1 MSGQRPASKSEL
13 MVVASAHALT
23 GKRVCFVGVGLPNI
37 AVNLAKRTVAPDME
51 LVYEAGVFG
60 ANPARLPLS
69 IGDPTI
75 VTGSTATV
83 SMHDLF
89 GLYLQGGRIDVGFLG
104 GAQIDRFGNLNTTV
118 IGDYAAPKTRL
129 PGSGG
134 ACEIAINAKEILV
147 IMRQS
152 TRSFVKELDFRTSP
166 GNLGGAVAAAKTR
179 AAQGWG
185 GSGPSGVITDLG
197 VYGFDDDGEMAL
209 RSLHPGATLD
219 EVRASNGWEI
229 RIPQNVPTTP
239 TPTDEELRLIR
250 EELDPTG
257 AYGSGVAARSSA
269 AAAPRSRLPHL
280 ATAHTSPTR
289 LVVAT

>member
-1 MSGQRPASKSEL
+1 MPLEATRALGPLGAEKLTEL
-13 MVVASAHALT
+13 GLT
-23 GKRVCFVGVGLPNI
+23 DSTRRLELIVGGTARVF
-37 AVNLAKRTVAPDME
+37 TVAKT
-51 LVYEAGVFG
+51 
-60 ANPARLPLS
+60 LPG
-69 IGDPTI
+69 I
-75 VTGSTATV
+75 
-83 SMHDLF
+83 F
-89 GLYLQGGRIDVGFLG
+89 GLYLQVGRIDVGFLG

-219 EVRASNGWEI
+219 EVRASIGWEI
-229 RIPQNVPTTP
+229 RIPQNVPATP
-239 TPTDEELRLIR
+239 TPRRPRRSVPSPREVSSRVAAAWCSCRSRCSGFLSASCVTNGRLI
-250 EELDPTG
+250 
-257 AYGSGVAARSSA
+257 
-269 AAAPRSRLPHL
+269 
-280 ATAHTSPTR
+280 
-289 LVVAT
+289 

>member
-1 MSGQRPASKSEL
+1 MSASQEASRNEL
-13 MVVASAHALT
+13 MVVAAARALA

-37 AVNLAKRTVAPDME
+37 AVNLAKRTVAPQME

-104 GAQIDRFGNLNTTV
+104 GAQIDKYGNLNTTV
-118 IGDYAAPKTRL
+118 IGEYAAPKTRL

-134 ACEIAINAKEILV
+134 ACEIAINAKEIMV

-152 TRSFVKELDFRTSP
+152 TRSFVSTLDFRTSP
-166 GNLGGAVAAAKTR
+166 GHLGGAAASATLR
-179 AAQGWG
+179 REQGWG
-185 GSGPSGVITDLG
+185 GSGPSVVVTDLA
-197 VYGFDDDGEMAL
+197 VYGFNSDGEMEL
-209 RSLHPGATLD
+209 RSIHPGATLD
-219 EVRASNGWEI
+219 EVKSTIGWEI
-229 RIPQNVPTTP
+229 RTPANVPETP
-239 TPTDEELRLIR
+239 SPTGEELRLIR

-257 AYGSGVAARSSA
+257 AYV
-269 AAAPRSRLPHL
+269 
-280 ATAHTSPTR
+280 
-289 LVVAT
+289 